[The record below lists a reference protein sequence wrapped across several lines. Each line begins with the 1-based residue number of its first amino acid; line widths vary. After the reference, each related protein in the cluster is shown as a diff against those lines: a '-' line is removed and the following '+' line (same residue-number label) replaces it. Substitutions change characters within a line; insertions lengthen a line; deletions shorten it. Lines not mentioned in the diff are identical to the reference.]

1 MTPLRPE
8 DVVRLRNVGTDPWT
22 GKYAN
27 QEYRIPSGS
36 EAIVSF
42 AAACLWFG
50 HPDAVDVDDRNR
62 YRTDEL
68 DRLRVRYG
76 VYDGDKDQ
84 WDGQTPSIEVHD
96 LDGNRLITVV
106 DDPDGAHLSPA
117 QSSVQEKAAL
127 QDQMTRMAQQMKAM
141 QAQIDLKEREN
152 VSVANSGD
160 IDEDSNPFD
169 TKTGPSTPTAV
180 GGESTPPADA
190 SEDTPTR
197 VRVGSARRS
206 S

>member
-8 DVVRLRNVGTDPWT
+8 DVVRLRNIGSEPWT

-27 QEYRIPSGS
+27 QDYRIAAGS

-50 HPDAVDVDDRNR
+50 HPDAIDVDDRNR

-76 VYDGDKDQ
+76 VYDGTKEQ
-84 WDGQTPSIEVHD
+84 WDEATPNIEVHD
-96 LDGNRLITVV
+96 LDGNRLITII

-117 QSSVQEKAAL
+117 QSSVQEKVAM
-127 QDQMTRMAQQMKAM
+127 QEQMARMAQQMKAM
-141 QAQIDLKEREN
+141 QAQIDLKDREH
-152 VSVANSGD
+152 VAVANSGD
-160 IDEDSNPFD
+160 IDEDANPFAS
-169 TKTGPSTPTAV
+169 KPGTPTAV